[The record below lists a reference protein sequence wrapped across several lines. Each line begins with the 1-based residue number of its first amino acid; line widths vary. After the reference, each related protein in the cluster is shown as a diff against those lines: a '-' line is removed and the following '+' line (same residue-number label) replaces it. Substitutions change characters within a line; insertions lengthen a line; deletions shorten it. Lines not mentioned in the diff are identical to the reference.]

1 MTVQAAQAE
10 RKQELSAQK
19 VEGGGKMLNEER
31 IKLMTRM
38 ASYETHEGRQNMV
51 IGNYFRSDYIGLQV
65 MKAVISAT
73 LTFAIVL
80 GIIVF
85 YHFETVMKEVYQV
98 DLLEMGRKLLLAY
111 VIFTGIYTFICYLV
125 FSYRYNRAKK
135 SLKKYYSHLQ
145 ELAELYEDDFRR

>member
-1 MTVQAAQAE
+1 
-10 RKQELSAQK
+10 
-19 VEGGGKMLNEER
+19 MLNEER

-38 ASYETHEGRQNMV
+38 ASYEEHEGRENMA

-80 GIIVF
+80 GVIVF

-111 VIFTGIYTFICYLV
+111 VIFTGIYTLICYLV
-125 FSYRYNRAKK
+125 FSYRFSRAKK

-145 ELAELYEDDFRR
+145 ELAELYEDDSRR